1 MRIGIDAHMLGDKS
15 GGNESFYAG
24 ILSSMNTN
32 DGNEYILFVRS
43 GVDIA
48 KYIGKFQVV
57 FFKSRNAAIRNF
69 VELSYLCVKYK
80 LDVLHTQYYLP
91 FIRPCKTVCTIHD
104 ISYEHYKD
112 IFNKS
117 EYFRNKL
124 LIPYAACRADKVITV
139 SNFCKKDISTTY
151 RIPENKIEVIY
162 NAVDPEFRVLT
173 DEERQCA
180 NVRDTYGIGDEQYL
194 LCVGNLQPR
203 KNIPRLIRAFELY
216 KKKTGANTK
225 LVIVG
230 KKAWLYKEILEEAS
244 NDKDIVLTGYVPK
257 CDLVDL
263 LNEAKG
269 FVYPSYFEGFGIPP
283 LEALSCGTPVA
294 VSDID
299 VMREV
304 LGDVVIYFDPYDE
317 KDIASALKRLITED
331 KISQIKR
338 IDIHTWGQSAEQLKK
353 VYMKTNNGG

>member
-1 MRIGIDAHMLGDKS
+1 MKKETEKDEKEEKQEKQEKQDNQEKKGKKEKEEYDDYELNEMEYYEAVIYDKRS
-15 GGNESFYAG
+15 LLQTYWATLKREHFVIFTFISKNDFNLFY
-24 ILSSMNTN
+24 
-32 DGNEYILFVRS
+32 V
-43 GVDIA
+43 
-48 KYIGKFQVV
+48 
-57 FFKSRNAAIRNF
+57 
-69 VELSYLCVKYK
+69 
-80 LDVLHTQYYLP
+80 
-91 FIRPCKTVCTIHD
+91 
-104 ISYEHYKD
+104 
-112 IFNKS
+112 
-117 EYFRNKL
+117 
-124 LIPYAACRADKVITV
+124 
-139 SNFCKKDISTTY
+139 
-151 RIPENKIEVIY
+151 KIERFFILICT
-162 NAVDPEFRVLT
+162 ELT
-173 DEERQCA
+173 MNGMFFVHERM
-180 NVRDTYGIGDEQYL
+180 
-194 LCVGNLQPR
+194 
-203 KNIPRLIRAFELY
+203 Y